1 MSPEMI
7 RVLLGVFGVW
17 GVAVAIK
24 AMTALNKR
32 EPYTFSMWDGG
43 MLRAGK
49 RLNRLGTQIK
59 LFVGIAI
66 AGACVVVAGGIY
78 YSQPMWLAVLGIA
91 VVGLISDFANSES

>member
-7 RVLLGVFGVW
+7 RVLLGAFSIW
-17 GVAVAIK
+17 GIAVAFK

-43 MLRAGK
+43 MMRAGR

-59 LFVGIAI
+59 LFVGIAL
-66 AGACVVVAGGIY
+66 AAACIVVAAGIY
-78 YSQPMWLAVLGIA
+78 YSQTMWLAVLGIA